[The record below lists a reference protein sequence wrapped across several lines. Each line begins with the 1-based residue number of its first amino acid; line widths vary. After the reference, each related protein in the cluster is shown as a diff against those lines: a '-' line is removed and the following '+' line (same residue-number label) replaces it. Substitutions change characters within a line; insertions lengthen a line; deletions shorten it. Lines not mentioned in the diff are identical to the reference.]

1 MSDQGV
7 DESKQIPFMAK
18 ALPAVNKEEPVV
30 RSRPLHEFLK
40 SVMPNID
47 GHMASS
53 VILTDEPPK
62 WCGESEEDEHYEK
75 VQEIKNAIT
84 QQQHNRAV
92 LKMED
97 FERLRGSSD
106 LDEPKTWALHTRP
119 PKADV
124 CE

>member
-18 ALPAVNKEEPVV
+18 ALLAVNKEEPVV

-92 LKMED
+92 LKMV
-97 FERLRGSSD
+97 RLHVSD
-106 LDEPKTWALHTRP
+106 NLDEPDTRP
-119 PKADV
+119 PLADA